1 MITIQEQERYWQ
13 AVAERASEAD
23 GRFVYAVSTTGIYCR
38 PSCPSRRPLRRN
50 VEFFPLPEAAER
62 AGYRA
67 CQRCRPKEATADDPA
82 RERVRRACRLI
93 DAALEEGENGVPS
106 LASLGTALAMSPF
119 HLQRLFK
126 RHLGISPREYADAR
140 RLSRVKARL
149 ADGEDVTGAL
159 YAAGYG
165 SSSRLYERAGAQLG
179 MTPATYR
186 KGGAG
191 AVISY
196 ASARTQLGR
205 LLVAATEK
213 GICAVMLGEKE
224 EALAADLKSQYAAAE
239 IRHEQ
244 KRLGPWLEALVAHL
258 KGKLPD
264 LHLPLDLRATSFQ
277 WRVWR
282 ELQRI
287 PYGTTATYRAIA
299 QRIGQ
304 PSSVRAVARACA
316 SNRAALVIPCH
327 RVLREDG
334 DLAGYRWGIARK
346 AKLIE
351 REKRN
356 ATR

>member
-1 MITIQEQERYWQ
+1 MINEQEQERNWQ
-13 AVAERASEAD
+13 AVARRASEAD

-67 CQRCRPKEATADDPA
+67 CQRCRPKEETADDPA
-82 RERVRRACRLI
+82 RERVRRACGLI
-93 DAALEEGENGVPS
+93 DAALEEGESGVPS
-106 LASLGTALAMSPF
+106 LALLGKTLATSPF

-126 RHLGISPREYADAR
+126 RYLGISPREYADAR
-140 RLSRVKARL
+140 RLDRVKSRL
-149 ADGEDVTGAL
+149 AEGEDVSAAL
-159 YAAGYG
+159 YGAGYG
-165 SSSRLYERAGAQLG
+165 SSSRLYERAGSQLG

-186 KGGAG
+186 RGGAG
-191 AVISY
+191 VVIFY
-196 ASARTQLGR
+196 AGARTPLGR

-213 GICAVMLGEKE
+213 GICAVMLGETE
-224 EALAADLKSQYAAAE
+224 AALAADLKAQYAAAE

-244 KRLGPWLEALVAHL
+244 QRLGPWLEALVAHL
-258 KGKLPD
+258 QGKLPD

-282 ELQRI
+282 ELQEI
-287 PYGTTATYRAIA
+287 PYGTTTTYSAIA
-299 QRIGQ
+299 QRIGE
-304 PSSVRAVARACA
+304 PRAVRAVARACA

-334 DLAGYRWGIARK
+334 NLAGYRWGIERK
-346 AKLIE
+346 AKLLD
-351 REKRN
+351 REKRKV
-356 ATR
+356 AR

>member
-1 MITIQEQERYWQ
+1 
-13 AVAERASEAD
+13 
-23 GRFVYAVSTTGIYCR
+23 
-38 PSCPSRRPLRRN
+38 
-50 VEFFPLPEAAER
+50 LPEAAER

-67 CQRCRPKEATADDPA
+67 CQRCRPKEAAADDPA
-82 RERVRRACRLI
+82 RERVRRACLLI
-93 DAALEEGENGVPS
+93 DTALEEGENGVPS
-106 LASLGTALAMSPF
+106 LAALGTALAMSPF

-140 RLSRVKARL
+140 RLDRVKARL
-149 ADGEDVTGAL
+149 ADGEDVSGAL
-159 YAAGYG
+159 YGAGYG

-196 ASARTQLGR
+196 ASAPTPLGR

-213 GICAVMLGEKE
+213 GICAVTLGAT
-224 EALAADLKSQYAAAE
+224 EASLAADLKAQYAAAE
-239 IRHEQ
+239 IKHEQ
-244 KRLGPWLEALVAHL
+244 KQLGPWLEALVAHL
-258 KGKLPD
+258 EGKLPD

-282 ELQRI
+282 ELQQI
-287 PYGTTATYRAIA
+287 PYGTTTTYRDIA
-299 QRIGQ
+299 RRIGE
-304 PSSVRAVARACA
+304 PNSIRAVARACA

-327 RVLREDG
+327 RVLRADG

-346 AKLIE
+346 AKLLD
-351 REKRN
+351 REKRK
-356 ATR
+356 AAR